1 MSNTR
6 VRFVGGTGLI
16 SSACVREAVR
26 QGMEV
31 TLLNRGSAG
40 TRSVPSNVE
49 ILHADVR
56 SKASVR
62 AALGERTFDV
72 IAQFVGFTRGHVE
85 TDIELFTGRCGQYL
99 FISTAAAYETPPSRL
114 PIRESTPL
122 RNGFWKYAQDKIE
135 CETALVAAWRETG
148 FPVTIV
154 RPSHT
159 YDRRQVPTTG
169 GWTDLARMRRGAP
182 VLVHGDGTTQW
193 TITHSSDFARGFTGL
208 IGRPEL
214 VGDCFHITSDEAPTW
229 NQIYTWLGRAVGVE
243 PTLVHVAS
251 DTIAR
256 VVPELAP
263 GILGD
268 KVNCAVFDN
277 TKIKGAVPNY
287 RAEVPFIRGAAEIV
301 AWYMESAGR
310 QVVDDR
316 LDAAFDRLVG
326 VAAAF

>member
-1 MSNTR
+1 MTNPK
-6 VRFVGGTGLI
+6 VLFVGGTGLI

-31 TLLNRGSAG
+31 TLLNRGSPG
-40 TRSVPSNVE
+40 TRSVPRDVE
-49 ILHADVR
+49 VLHADAR
-56 SKASVR
+56 STESVR
-62 AALGERTFDV
+62 EALGQRSFDA
-72 IAQFVGFTRGHVE
+72 IAQFIGFTREHVQ
-85 TDIELFTGRCGQYL
+85 TDIELFRDRCGQYL
-99 FISTAAAYETPPSRL
+99 FIGTAAAYETPPSRL

-135 CETALVAAWRETG
+135 CETVLMTSWRDTG

-182 VLVHGDGTTQW
+182 VVVHGDGTTQW

-214 VGDCFHITSDEAPTW
+214 VGDCFHITSDETPTW
-229 NQIYTWLGRAVGVE
+229 NQIYTWLGRAAGLE

-277 TKIKGAVPNY
+277 TKIKEAVPGY
-287 RAEVPFIRGAAEIV
+287 QAEVPFARGASEIV
-301 AWYMESAGR
+301 SWYLESTER

-316 LDAAFDRLVG
+316 LDSAFDRLVES
-326 VAAAF
+326 AASF

>member
-1 MSNTR
+1 
-6 VRFVGGTGLI
+6 
-16 SSACVREAVR
+16 
-26 QGMEV
+26 
-31 TLLNRGSAG
+31 
-40 TRSVPSNVE
+40 
-49 ILHADVR
+49 
-56 SKASVR
+56 
-62 AALGERTFDV
+62 
-72 IAQFVGFTRGHVE
+72 
-85 TDIELFTGRCGQYL
+85 
-99 FISTAAAYETPPSRL
+99 
-114 PIRESTPL
+114 
-122 RNGFWKYAQDKIE
+122 
-135 CETALVAAWRETG
+135 
-148 FPVTIV
+148 
-154 RPSHT
+154 
-159 YDRRQVPTTG
+159 
-169 GWTDLARMRRGAP
+169 
-182 VLVHGDGTTQW
+182 
-193 TITHSSDFARGFTGL
+193 
-208 IGRPEL
+208 

-277 TKIKGAVPNY
+277 TKIKGRCPTGGSPVHP
-287 RAEVPFIRGAAEIV
+287 GAAEIV

>member
-1 MSNTR
+1 MSSLK
-6 VRFVGGTGLI
+6 VLFVGGTGLI

-26 QGMEV
+26 HGVDV
-31 TLLNRGSAG
+31 TILNRGSAG
-40 TRSVPSNVE
+40 ARAIPPEVEVLRADARSAE
-49 ILHADVR
+49 
-56 SKASVR
+56 SVR
-62 AALGERTFDV
+62 TVLADRTFDAV
-72 IAQFVGFTRGHVE
+72 AQFVGFTRQHVE
-85 TDIELFTGRCGQYL
+85 TDVELFSGRCGQYL

-122 RNGFWKYAQDKIE
+122 RNPFWKYAQDKIE
-135 CETALVAAWRETG
+135 CENVLVGAWRDTG
-148 FPVTIV
+148 FPMTIV

-159 YDRRQVPTTG
+159 YDERQVPTTG

-182 VLVHGDGTTQW
+182 VVVHGDGTTQW
-193 TITHSSDFARGFTGL
+193 TITHSSDFARGFAGL
-208 IGRPEL
+208 LGRPEF
-214 VGDCFHITSDEAPTW
+214 VGDCLHITSDEAPTW
-229 NQIYTWLGRAVGVE
+229 NQIYTWLGRALGVE

-277 TKIKGAVPNY
+277 TKIKEAVPGF
-287 RAEVPFIRGAAEIV
+287 RAVVPFVRGASEIV
-301 AWYMESAGR
+301 SWRLETGSR
-310 QVVDDR
+310 QVVDEQ

-326 VAAAF
+326 AAAMP